1 MTADATPAILFWV
14 QHLLGIGH
22 FARTAALAGCAAARG
37 YAAHIA
43 VGGTPVPGAQT
54 GGVTLHPLP
63 ALHAADET
71 FSGLVN
77 DRGAP
82 AGEADWRARGD
93 RLATLLETIRP
104 RLVVLEH
111 YPFGRRAFGR
121 EIAALLDRAG
131 ASGVLKV
138 AVSVRDILVDR
149 KAERWA
155 EAADFIERRVDRVF
169 VHGDPDFIAL
179 DDTFPL
185 AARIAAK
192 LHYTGYVDPLPAEA
206 EPEAP
211 APAEAEILVSS
222 GGGRV
227 GAALRAAALAL
238 GSGPNGEPVRIRA
251 GGAVPAAEFEALRSS
266 AGPQVTV
273 ERNRPDFRR
282 RLAGCACSVSQAGYN
297 TVVDILKSAAPS
309 VLVPFDT
316 AGETEQMR
324 RARRLEAMERA
335 VVLPEDALTPHRLKE
350 AVAGAQALPRRSLPV
365 RLDGAEAFVRALP
378 GLIGAPA

>member
-1 MTADATPAILFWV
+1 MTADAPPAILFWV

-22 FARTAALAGCAAARG
+22 FARTAALAGRAAAGG

-43 VGGTPVPGAQT
+43 VGGTPVPGAQAG
-54 GGVTLHPLP
+54 GGVALHPLP

-71 FSGLVN
+71 FGGLVN

-82 AGEADWRARGD
+82 AGEADWRARRD
-93 RLATLLETIRP
+93 RLAALLDTIRP
-104 RLVVLEH
+104 RLIVLEH

-121 EIAALLDRAG
+121 EIAALLDRAVAAG
-131 ASGVLKV
+131 APRV

-149 KAERWA
+149 KAGRWA

-206 EPEAP
+206 EMPTA
-211 APAEAEILVSS
+211 AEAEILVSS

-227 GAALRAAALAL
+227 GSALRAAALAL

-251 GGAVPAAEFEALRSS
+251 GGAVPSSEFEALRCS
-266 AGPQVTV
+266 AGPRVTV
-273 ERNRPDFRR
+273 ERNRPDFRG

-297 TVVDILKSAAPS
+297 TVVDILKIAAPS

-335 VVLPEDALTPHRLKE
+335 VVLPEPALTPHRLKE
-350 AVAGAQALPRRSLPV
+350 AIARAQALPRRSLPV

-378 GLIGAPA
+378 ALIGAPA